1 MRCEDCREI
10 VSAHVDGEDTRGESA
25 AAGAHL
31 AECSACRA
39 FLVATEDLR
48 RTTRVRVAE
57 DVPDLTGRIVAAT
70 GVGGAGRGA
79 GARHDPTRPVRIVL
93 LCTALLQIGLALPA
107 LLLGDDAHLPVHIA
121 RHLGSFDV
129 ALAVG
134 FLWVA
139 WRPARALDGVFPVAV
154 ALVTCLVASS
164 FLDVA
169 AGRAA
174 AGGELHHVTDLV
186 GLAAMWLLNP
196 HPIGRT
202 QRSMTA

>member
-10 VSAHVDGEDTRGESA
+10 VSAHVDGEDAGGEWA

-31 AECSACRA
+31 AECAACRS
-39 FLVATEDLR
+39 FLVATEDLH

-57 DVPDLTGRIVAAT
+57 DVPDLTDRIVAAT
-70 GVGGAGRGA
+70 GVAGVA
-79 GARHDPTRPVRIVL
+79 GDRHDPTRPVRIVL